1 MTAAP
6 PDPARPGL
14 PADRRA
20 PLAVIGG
27 SGIYRFLDD
36 VTDVVVDTPWGPP
49 SAPVSIGKLG
59 DRTIAFLPRHG
70 TGHHLAPHR
79 VPYRANLWALREVGA
94 RRVYAPCASG
104 SLQPHLAPGEFVVC
118 DQLVDRTSG
127 RADTYFDGD
136 IVNHVS
142 FAEPYCPEL
151 RRAVVE
157 AGAEAETTV
166 HDGGTVVVIQG
177 PRFSTRAESQWFRG
191 NGWDVV
197 NMTQYPEA
205 LLARELGLCYAS
217 IALITDWDAG
227 VEGDPSLPTVTQTD
241 VFAVMEANAHHVR
254 NLLFAALDRVGLE
267 PGCGCAAATNGVVV
281 TAPGS

>member
-1 MTAAP
+1 MP
-6 PDPARPGL
+6 SLVSD
-14 PADRRA
+14 DRAA

-27 SGIYRFLDD
+27 SGIYRFLDE
-36 VTDVVVDTPWGPP
+36 VTEVEVDTPWGPP
-49 SAPVSIGKLG
+49 SAPVSIGRLG
-59 DRTIAFLPRHG
+59 DRTVAFLPRHG
-70 TGHHLAPHR
+70 AGHHLAPHR

-104 SLQPHLAPGEFVVC
+104 SLRPDLAPGEFVVC

-136 IVNHVS
+136 VVNHVS

-151 RRAVVE
+151 RRVVLE
-157 AGAEAETTV
+157 AGAQAQTTV

-177 PRFSTRAESQWFRG
+177 PRFSTRAESQWFRA

-205 LLARELGLCYAS
+205 LLARELGLCYAG
-217 IALITDWDAG
+217 IALVTDWDAG
-227 VEGDPSLPTVTQTD
+227 VEGDPSLSAVTQTD

-254 NLLFAALDRVGLE
+254 SLLFAALARVELE
-267 PGCGCAAATNGVVV
+267 PGCGCRAATNGVVV
-281 TAPGS
+281 AAP